1 MNVIRRAI
9 RSYLPWMHRGIL
21 LSCIGIFVVVV
32 ALSFVGNDWKDR
44 SMREVYEPIDL
55 SQVDTDVLKVHT
67 GIYINRIHDVNRA
80 SGTFSANGWLWMSW
94 PKPEAEDWWH
104 KEKIDIDLIKFMN
117 EIPNKSKRV
126 KLIDN
131 PIEEFG
137 GQLWHSMQ
145 FSSTFLMNNQDF
157 RRFPFEYI
165 ELPIE
170 VGTDIYSVDSVVYQ
184 PNLKDSLISDRLSL
198 SGFGFRGLEARNFS
212 HTITSKWGHSIDPS
226 SPENKTHW
234 AYPHLEWVML
244 FGRLPSSSLARLF
257 TPVFAAMVALMFSLL
272 VNLNHSTPKITI
284 PASVLLVL
292 AVLQENSHKM
302 LPPDITYLTYM
313 DKIYMFCYLLTII
326 SFVSSL
332 YCINRIE
339 QAEDAV
345 RTSLKTSLRSQQR
358 SLVNWMSVSLFVVPV
373 ILWLL

>member
-1 MNVIRRAI
+1 
-9 RSYLPWMHRGIL
+9 
-21 LSCIGIFVVVV
+21 
-32 ALSFVGNDWKDR
+32 
-44 SMREVYEPIDL
+44 
-55 SQVDTDVLKVHT
+55 
-67 GIYINRIHDVNRA
+67 
-80 SGTFSANGWLWMSW
+80 
-94 PKPEAEDWWH
+94 
-104 KEKIDIDLIKFMN
+104 MN

-145 FSSTFLMNNQDF
+145 FSSTFLMNNQDY
-157 RRFPFEYI
+157 RRFPFEYV
-165 ELPIE
+165 ELPI
-170 VGTDIYSVDSVVYQ
+170 GWYRSFLLIGWYQ

-272 VNLNHSTPKITI
+272 VNLSHSTPKITI

-345 RTSLKTSLRSQQR
+345 RSSLKTSLRSQQR

>member
-1 MNVIRRAI
+1 
-9 RSYLPWMHRGIL
+9 
-21 LSCIGIFVVVV
+21 
-32 ALSFVGNDWKDR
+32 
-44 SMREVYEPIDL
+44 
-55 SQVDTDVLKVHT
+55 
-67 GIYINRIHDVNRA
+67 
-80 SGTFSANGWLWMSW
+80 MSW
-94 PKPEAEDWWH
+94 PKPEDEDWWH

-145 FSSTFLMNNQDF
+145 FSSTFLMNNQDY
-157 RRFPFEYI
+157 RRFPFEYV

-184 PNLKDSLISDRLSL
+184 PNLKDSLTATGYRCLVWPR
-198 SGFGFRGLEARNFS
+198 FRGRNFS
-212 HTITSKWGHSIDPS
+212 HTITSKWGHLSIRAS
-226 SPENKTHW
+226 ENKTHW

-244 FGRLPSSSLARLF
+244 IGRLPSSSLARLY
-257 TPVFAAMVALMFSLL
+257 TPVYAARVALIISLL
-272 VNLNHSTPKITI
+272 VNLSHSTPKITI

-345 RTSLKTSLRSQQR
+345 RSSLKTSLRSQQR